1 MKFIPAQFA
10 AYMQVRS
17 ARRNLRALRNYVL
30 VLLAMV
36 TVYSVAFHFLMAAEG
51 QRFSWLTG
59 FYWTLTVMSTLGFGD
74 ITFKSDAG
82 RLFSILVLLSGVVF
96 LLIVLPFAFI
106 QFFFAPWLEAR
117 SAMRTPREVPEGTS
131 GHVIITHY
139 DPIAVSLTQ
148 RLSYQGRPY
157 WVLEPDVKS
166 AMDLHDAGIKVI
178 VGDRDKV
185 ETYLAL
191 GTERAA
197 LVVAT
202 GDDYVN
208 SNTVF
213 TARDVSPDV
222 PIVSVVRSAD
232 SVDIL
237 ELAGS
242 THVLHTPELL
252 GRALAR
258 RTLGGD
264 LRASVIGRFG
274 DLLIAEAPVTG
285 TPLMGKHLA
294 DSRLRE
300 ATGLT
305 VVGVWER
312 GRFAMPT
319 ADTVMGHSTALVL
332 AGTEEQ
338 MERFS
343 ELMAIYSVQDAPV
356 LIVGGGR
363 VGRAVAVALE
373 EREVPWRIVEQ
384 KPAMVRNPERYVVGS
399 AADREVLERAGLG
412 AAAAAVVTTNDDAA
426 NIYLTLY
433 IRRLRPELQIVSRAT
448 LERNVSTLHRAGAD
462 FVMSYAS
469 MGANAVYNVL
479 ERGDVVMLAEGLEV
493 FRFRVPA
500 ALVGRPLAKTRIR
513 ETTGCSVVALE
524 SDGEV
529 HVSPTPD
536 LLLPRGGELIMIGT
550 TEAERRFVEHFGR

>member
-1 MKFIPAQFA
+1 MKFVPAQLA
-10 AYMQVRS
+10 AYLQSRP
-17 ARRNLRALRNYVL
+17 ARRNLRALRSYVL
-30 VLLAMV
+30 VLLAMI
-36 TVYSVAFHFLMAAEG
+36 TAYSIIFHFLMAAEG

-74 ITFKSDAG
+74 ITFRSDPG
-82 RLFSILVLLSGVVF
+82 RLFSMLVLLSGVIF

-117 SAMRTPREVPEGTS
+117 SAMRTPRAVPEGTE

-148 RLSYQGRPY
+148 RLSYYGRPY
-157 WVLEPDVKS
+157 WVIEPDVKA
-166 AMDLHDAGIKVI
+166 AMDLHDSGIRVV

-185 ETYLAL
+185 ETYQAMRAD
-191 GTERAA
+191 RAA

-208 SNTVF
+208 TNTVF
-213 TARDVSPDV
+213 TAREMAPQV

-242 THVLHTPELL
+242 THVLHAPEML

-264 LRASVIGRFG
+264 MRASTIGQFG

-312 GRFAMPT
+312 GRFEMPT
-319 ADTVMGHSTALVL
+319 PETVLGHSTALVL
-332 AGTEEQ
+332 AGTQAQ
-338 MERFS
+338 MDSFS
-343 ELMAIYSVQDAPV
+343 ELMAIYSMEDAPV

-363 VGRAVAVALE
+363 VGRSVAGAME
-373 EREVPWRIVEQ
+373 ERGVPWRIVEQ
-384 KPAMVRNPERYVVGS
+384 NPALERDPERYVIGS
-399 AADREVLERAGLG
+399 AADRAILERAGLAEAG
-412 AAAAAVVTTNDDAA
+412 AAVVTTNDDAT
-426 NIYLTLY
+426 NIYITLY
-433 IRRLRPELQIVSRAT
+433 IRRLRPEMQIVSRAT

-462 FVMSYAS
+462 FVMSYSS
-469 MGANAVYNVL
+469 MGANAVFNVL
-479 ERGDVVMLAEGLEV
+479 ERGDVVMLAEGLDV
-493 FRFRVPA
+493 FRHPVPP
-500 ALVGRPLAKTRIR
+500 ALAGRPLAQTRIR
-513 ETTGCSVVALE
+513 EESGCSVVALE
-524 SDGEV
+524 RKGV
-529 HVSPTPD
+529 AQINPSPEEP
-536 LLLPRGGELIMIGT
+536 LPLDAELILIGT
-550 TEAERRFVEHFGR
+550 TQAERRFVERFGR